1 MDAIEEIR
9 YLILAAQREGNRAL
23 AGALRPFGLTPSKA
37 EALRVMLDYAPLS
50 LTALGDLLVCETGSP
65 SRLVQ
70 GLVKDGLIEKIFSP
84 ADKRMVTLSLTGIGR
99 KMAEQISNLEA
110 RFYEMN
116 AGLLTDAPVQEI
128 IAFLWRY
135 VDGKPAGLALTRR
148 KKDTGRSTATIPMG
162 Q

>member
-23 AGALRPFGLTPSKA
+23 AEALRPFGLTPSKA
-37 EALRVMLDYAPLS
+37 EALRVLHDCAPLS

-70 GLVKDGLIEKIFSP
+70 GLFKAGLVEKTFSP
-84 ADKRMVTLSLTGIGR
+84 ADKRTVTLSLTEIGR
-99 KMAEQISNLEA
+99 KTAEQIAALEA

-116 AGLLTDAPVQEI
+116 AGLLKDTPVREI

-135 VDGKPAGLALTRR
+135 VDGKPAGLALARR
-148 KKDTGRSTATIPMG
+148 KKDTKAIKQPLS
-162 Q
+162 